1 MWLQPYSLKGVWHDT
16 MHEPSDESEPRLD
29 VDVTIVVKVG
39 FSPLSIFVVGE
50 TILDD
55 AHNVFRT

>member
-1 MWLQPYSLKGVWHDT
+1 